1 MASLLQKCCKHAW
14 VIYTTLRLQR
24 IGQGLSPWKALCSD
38 KSLPPRSEHVELLYW
53 WCAELENKTGQ
64 SPSSRDEEGMQS
76 MEPVLSANANP
87 SNISFFNGSC
97 LCCLRMTFIT
107 LSPTTFLS
115 SFQFAFFFFSPVPL
129 LFLFSQLFV
138 YLTVLH
144 ESIFPDLTPSVLH
157 GSTLPVPRP
166 GNDLKA
172 ASWGSGS
179 PPFIHFPHLRHHYPP
194 QCLAFW
200 NSFAVFYLVSTPLW
214 IGEYFH
220 SFIAVSF
227 QMLTGQGIESHKFM

>member
-115 SFQFAFFFFSPVPL
+115 SFQFAFFFFPLSHYCFYFPSFLCTWQCCMKAFFQTWLPPCCMVPPSL
-129 LFLFSQLFV
+129 CH
-138 YLTVLH
+138 VL
-144 ESIFPDLTPSVLH
+144 ETISKLQAGAVAA
-157 GSTLPVPRP
+157 LP
-166 GNDLKA
+166 
-172 ASWGSGS
+172 
-179 PPFIHFPHLRHHYPP
+179 
-194 QCLAFW
+194 
-200 NSFAVFYLVSTPLW
+200 
-214 IGEYFH
+214 
-220 SFIAVSF
+220 SFIFHIS
-227 QMLTGQGIESHKFM
+227 GITILLSALHSEIHLLYFIWFPPPSG